1 MVYKEELERAI
12 AEIER
17 LPSSYQNCEKLSVF
31 YTVYNQLYGEKYPQ
45 VLDYGYSQQSQPQ
58 AKIDGDS
65 AFIQVVNAKG
75 IEQSLRV
82 IIELIDVIQVTNP
95 RLYAGVMRKL
105 YAL

>member
-58 AKIDGDS
+58 AKIEGDS
-65 AFIQVVNAKG
+65 EFIQVVNLKG
-75 IEQSLRV
+75 INKCIGAIS
-82 IIELIDVIQVTNP
+82 ELVEVIQITNP
-95 RLYAGVMRKL
+95 KLYAGLMRKL
-105 YAL
+105 YDV

>member
-1 MVYKEELERAI
+1 MIDRQELEQAI

-17 LPSSYQNCEKLSVF
+17 LPSSYQNCEKLSVL

-45 VLDYGYSQQSQPQ
+45 EIINQYSEMKPPEM
-58 AKIDGDS
+58 KFDGNS
-65 AFIQVVNAKG
+65 EFIQLINQKG
-75 IEQSLRV
+75 IEQSFKV
-82 IIELIDVIQVTNP
+82 ITELIDVIQVTNP